1 MKMAGQAGN
10 MGGST
15 SRYQGGSGG
24 QGMHGGTGGSY
35 SEQAQS
41 AMRNA
46 ADSASE
52 MWDDAYEQG
61 ERYYRQGSQAL
72 GNVDG
77 TTLTGWMVAGAIGF
91 GLAWLMFGPH
101 SRSGDYMTRRMSESS
116 SPHR

>member
-1 MKMAGQAGN
+1 MAGQAGN

-41 AMRNA
+41 AMRNV